1 MKSLVGLFFLL
12 VSFASCDNKTYSGLC
27 EQSILESSSDF
38 DNGPF
43 DPTTTIN
50 SVSWNGECL
59 DISYSYGG
67 GCGDHELSVIT
78 NGAIIKTDPPILEL
92 IIQHDNKD
100 QCEALI
106 TELISYDLGE
116 NNFLNDEDVIILKFV
131 NPEFNFTLEK

>member
-1 MKSLVGLFFLL
+1 MRSFVGLFFLL
-12 VSFASCDNKTYSGLC
+12 ISFSSCENKPYSGLC

-59 DISYSYGG
+59 DISYTYSG
-67 GCGDHELSVIT
+67 GCEEHELSVIT
-78 NGAIIKTDPPILEL
+78 NGAIIKTDPPIAEL
-92 IIQHDNKD
+92 IIKHNNTD

-106 TELISYDLGE
+106 TEVISYDLGE
-116 NNFLNDEDVIILKFV
+116 NYFLNDEDVIILKFV
-131 NPEFNFTLEK
+131 NPEFSFTLEK